1 MTRRRSKVEFSKKTA
16 AVSLEEYM
24 SVDDQVSAL
33 ERVLTNYVERYGFT
47 EEARDYFMQRYLNGV
62 KDEEPQPVQPKR
74 PN

>member
-16 AVSLEEYM
+16 AVSLEEHM

-47 EEARDYFMQRYLNGV
+47 EEAREYFMQRYLNGV

-74 PN
+74 PK

>member
-1 MTRRRSKVEFSKKTA
+1 
-16 AVSLEEYM
+16 M